1 MAGAVSPKSCVSLPW
16 VLPWSK
22 FLGFNPTQNTFGSCF
37 SVVLCS
43 YIRLSLKIRQ
53 LQVCLRSVQIINLF
67 VFTSSEIF
75 GLTQFISTSLCAL
88 IIGHGKQ
95 SDYR

>member
-1 MAGAVSPKSCVSLPW
+1 MFIYSAKLKNSPTSGLP
-16 VLPWSK
+16 
-22 FLGFNPTQNTFGSCF
+22 
-37 SVVLCS
+37 
-43 YIRLSLKIRQ
+43 
-53 LQVCLRSVQIINLF
+53 RSVQIINLF
-67 VFTSSEIF
+67 IFTSSEIF